1 MKPEDV
7 IADRTHPYTG
17 TRYTQSL
24 RGGRE
29 VSIRSRTS
37 VSVQRETDAA
47 IIVPGAKLAATSA
60 AITHYNFMGQSSKA
74 IEPLV
79 EQCIA
84 DYDEN
89 RWVTETRLGR
99 SGTA

>member
-47 IIVPGAKLAATSA
+47 IIVPGAKVAATSA
-60 AITHYNFMGQSSKA
+60 AKRCM
-74 IEPLV
+74 
-79 EQCIA
+79 A
-84 DYDEN
+84 DYDEH
-89 RWVTETRLGR
+89 RWVTETWLGPR
-99 SGTA
+99 ETA